1 MNKEGKLNDSEKRV
15 LQLIHLP
22 NKLIADKMCLS
33 VSTVKTYICNLL
45 NMYKQKTRTGLLL
58 KAIKLGYVDIHK
70 VDIGFWDENGNYI
83 ENIEL
88 VDFSKE

>member
-1 MNKEGKLNDSEKRV
+1 MNREGRLNESEKRV

-45 NMYKQKTRTGLLL
+45 EAYKQKTRTGLLL
-58 KAIKLGYVDIHK
+58 LAIKLGYVDIHK

>member
-1 MNKEGKLNDSEKRV
+1 MNNSEKRV

-22 NKLIADKMCLS
+22 NKTIADKMCLS
-33 VSTVKTYICNLL
+33 EYTVKTYVHNLL
-45 NMYKQKTRTGLLL
+45 DLFKQKTRTGLLV
-58 KAIKLGYVDIHK
+58 KAIKLGYIDIHK
-70 VDIGFWDENGNYI
+70 VDIGFWDEYGNYQ

>member
-1 MNKEGKLNDSEKRV
+1 MNREGRLNASEKRV

-22 NKLIADKMCLS
+22 NKLIAQKMCIS

-45 NMYKQKTRTGLLL
+45 EAYKQKTRTGLLL
-58 KAIKLGYVDIHK
+58 LAIKLGYVDIHK
-70 VDIGFWDENGNYI
+70 VDIGFWDKNGNYI

-88 VDFSKE
+88 VDFRKE